1 MLIGAEV
8 NYQCLEPLQASLG
21 VSKFDAFLV
30 KRIFNDTN
38 EVITEAELTAEFSD
52 PEAMKEYNKLINY
65 GVSFENDLASFFV
78 KIIFFLVGLV
88 GNELLNKSFDILSN
102 QLFPDL
108 DCLKKILV
116 KYWPK
121 KMQ

>member
-78 KIIFFLVGLV
+78 KIIFLLVGLV
-88 GNELLNKSFDILSN
+88 
-102 QLFPDL
+102 
-108 DCLKKILV
+108 
-116 KYWPK
+116 
-121 KMQ
+121 